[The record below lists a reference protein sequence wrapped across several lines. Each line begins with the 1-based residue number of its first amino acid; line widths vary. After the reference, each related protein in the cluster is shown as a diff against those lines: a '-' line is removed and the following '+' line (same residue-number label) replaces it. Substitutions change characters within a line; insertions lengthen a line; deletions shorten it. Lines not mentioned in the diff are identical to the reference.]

1 MNPELIKKLR
11 LSENGRALVLNAP
24 EGYVEQL
31 GLSSAHTVSDESL
44 AGSYDY
50 VQMFFHSIRDVEQ
63 GAPAALR
70 AIKPDGLLWLCY
82 PKGGAKAGTDLTRDK
97 GWESVKASGYDGIAL
112 VSLDEVWSA
121 MRFRPAELVK
131 LRPTSTRR
139 TAGTE
144 GAKAKR
150 APAAQV
156 ETPEDLTA
164 ALGKEPR
171 AAKFFDELAPS
182 HRKAYIEWIT
192 AAKRAETRENRIA
205 QTIEKLKQGLKRPSD
220 KASS

>member
-11 LSENGRALVLNAP
+11 LPENGRALVLNAP

-31 GLSSAHTVSDESL
+31 GLSSAHAVLDESL

-50 VQMFFHSIRDVEQ
+50 VQMFFRSIRDVEE
-63 GAPAALR
+63 GAPTARR
-70 AIKPDGLLWLCY
+70 AVKPDGLLWLCY

-97 GWESVKASGYDGIAL
+97 GWETVKASGYDGIAL
-112 VSLDEVWSA
+112 VSLDAVWSA
-121 MRFRPAELVK
+121 MRFGPAELVK
-131 LRPTSTRR
+131 LTPTSTRR
-139 TAGTE
+139 TAGTK

-150 APAAQV
+150 APAASV

-171 AAKFFDELAPS
+171 SAKFFDELAPS

-205 QTIEKLKQGLKRPSD
+205 QTIEKLKQGLKRPTD
-220 KASS
+220 KV